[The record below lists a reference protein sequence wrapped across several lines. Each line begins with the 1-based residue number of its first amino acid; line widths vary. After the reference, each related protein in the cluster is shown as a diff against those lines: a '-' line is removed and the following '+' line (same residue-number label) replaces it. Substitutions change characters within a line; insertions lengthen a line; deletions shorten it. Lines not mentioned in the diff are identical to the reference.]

1 MADGKWV
8 MTDEDAKRIDLS
20 FGVTARHDMRTLP
33 NYGQHRIV
41 DDRMNEARKR
51 CAFCGSDHLEAGF
64 GGYGEGFG
72 YRSCKCADCGGTT
85 DFVYKD
91 EIGKYFK

>member
-8 MTDEDAKRIDLS
+8 MTEDDARRVDLS
-20 FGVTARHDMRTLP
+20 FSGSVNGSIRNLP
-33 NYGQHRIV
+33 NYGRHRYV
-41 DDRMNEARKR
+41 DDREGEAKR
-51 CAFCGSDHLEAGF
+51 VCAFCGSSRLESGF

-72 YRSCKCADCGGTT
+72 YKTFKCAECGAST

-91 EIGKYFK
+91 DEGKLL

>member
-8 MTDEDAKRIDLS
+8 MTAEDSKRVDLS
-20 FGVTARHDMRTLP
+20 FDAPMRPDPRTLP
-33 NYGQHRIV
+33 NYGKKKYV
-41 DDRMNEARKR
+41 DDRDGSAAKR
-51 CAFCGSDHLEAGF
+51 CAFCGSEDLDSGL

-72 YRSCKCADCGGTT
+72 YRTCRCGECGGTT

-91 EIGKYFK
+91 EVGKFF